1 MSDARC
7 CCGAITLSLPGPSEL
22 VIACHCIDCQRRTG
36 VPFSVGAVYPAEV
49 VTISGTPKQFT
60 RAAASGRKVHFYF
73 CPNCGSTVYWKAD
86 VFPALIGVAV
96 GALADPNYPAPVRS
110 IFEQSKHS
118 WVQIDGAAVEH
129 FKQSSVPK
137 NSN

>member
-1 MSDARC
+1 
-7 CCGAITLSLPGPSEL
+7 LSKLRLDGLLESRRFPG
-22 VIACHCIDCQRRTG
+22 
-36 VPFSVGAVYPAEV
+36 
-49 VTISGTPKQFT
+49 
-60 RAAASGRKVHFYF
+60 
-73 CPNCGSTVYWKAD
+73 
-86 VFPALIGVAV
+86 LIGVAV